1 MIRIREKEYGDIAAY
16 CRGELPFE
24 ACGLLAGVE
33 KDGNYY
39 IEEFYCLSN
48 RDKSTDHFSMM
59 PEEQF
64 RAIRDMREKGYELLG
79 NFHSHPRTAALPS
92 GEDIR
97 LAYDTHLVYLIF
109 SFEGKNP
116 DLKAYRFDREGNIF
130 SEPIVRTCSSAS
142 RKYTREPNDLPVE

>member
-1 MIRIREKEYGDIAAY
+1 MIRIREKEYGDIAAH

-33 KDGNYY
+33 KDGNCY
-39 IEEFYCLSN
+39 IEVVYCLSN
-48 RDKSTDHFSMM
+48 RDKSTDHFSMI

-79 NFHSHPRTAALPS
+79 NFHSHPRTAPLPS

-97 LAYDTHLVYLIF
+97 LAYDTNLIYLIL
-109 SFEGKNP
+109 SFEGKDP
-116 DLKAYRFDREGNIF
+116 ELKAYRFDREGNIVF
-130 SEPIVRTCSSAS
+130 EPIVRMSCSAG
-142 RKYTREPNDLPVE
+142 RK